1 MALSK
6 LTLLRNLFS
15 FTQYIVVMTKII
27 LLHLENKYSTFGIQ
41 CLIPQ
46 GKNNVAGLIL
56 SVSIIVLF
64 MVRYSEADIYRF
76 RDKDGVWHFTNIRSD
91 VRYRLYIKT
100 GGLKGKQYIVNYD
113 EIIHKAAKQF
123 SVDTNLIKA
132 VIMAESSFDPYAV
145 SESGAQGLMQ
155 LMPDTAADMRVN
167 NPFDPEENI
176 FGGTKYLGL
185 LLKKF
190 KQDKRLAVAAYNV
203 GPTVVSN
210 HNSIPPIPQT
220 IRFVEKVMKYY
231 MEFRKV
237 GN

>member
-1 MALSK
+1 MEEDGVKMSLPK
-6 LTLLRNLFS
+6 WILLAVI
-15 FTQYIVVMTKII
+15 IVVSFFPFS
-27 LLHLENKYSTFGIQ
+27 L
-41 CLIPQ
+41 
-46 GKNNVAGLIL
+46 
-56 SVSIIVLF
+56 
-64 MVRYSEADIYRF
+64 RYAQADIYRF

-91 VRYRLYIKT
+91 VRYRLYMKT
-100 GGLKGKQYIVNYD
+100 DGVKGKQYIKNYD

-132 VIMAESSFDPYAV
+132 VIMAESSFDPNAI

-155 LMPDTAADMRVN
+155 LMPTTAADMRVD

-176 FGGTKYLGL
+176 FGGTRYLGL

-203 GPTVVSN
+203 GPKIVAN
-210 HNSIPPIPQT
+210 HNSVPPIPQT
-220 IRFVEKVMKYY
+220 RRFVEKVMKYY
-231 MEFRKV
+231 MKFRKK

>member
-1 MALSK
+1 MSLPK
-6 LTLLRNLFS
+6 WILLAVI
-15 FTQYIVVMTKII
+15 IVVSFFPFS
-27 LLHLENKYSTFGIQ
+27 L
-41 CLIPQ
+41 
-46 GKNNVAGLIL
+46 
-56 SVSIIVLF
+56 
-64 MVRYSEADIYRF
+64 RYAQADIYRF

-91 VRYRLYIKT
+91 VRYRLYMKT
-100 GGLKGKQYIVNYD
+100 DGVKGKQYIKNYD

-132 VIMAESSFDPYAV
+132 VIMAESSFDPNAI

-155 LMPDTAADMRVN
+155 LMPTTAADMRVD

-176 FGGTKYLGL
+176 FGGTRYLGL

-203 GPTVVSN
+203 GPKIVAN
-210 HNSIPPIPQT
+210 HNSVPPIPQT
-220 IRFVEKVMKYY
+220 RRFVEKVMKYY
-231 MEFRKV
+231 MKFRKK